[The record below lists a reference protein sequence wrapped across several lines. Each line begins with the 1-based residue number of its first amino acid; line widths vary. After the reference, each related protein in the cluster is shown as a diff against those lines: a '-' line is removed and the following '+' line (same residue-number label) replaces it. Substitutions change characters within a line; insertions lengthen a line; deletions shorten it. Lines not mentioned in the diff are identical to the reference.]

1 MKKNPQCHFVKV
13 SLANLCAVL
22 EERRLGIIM
31 VCCLCYL
38 LEDGEEYIEPIK
50 NFERRIDWSLH

>member
-1 MKKNPQCHFVKV
+1 MKKNPQSHFVKV
-13 SLANLCAVL
+13 SLGNLCVVL
-22 EERRLGIIM
+22 EERRLGITM

-38 LEDGEEYIEPIK
+38 LEDGKEYIEPIK